1 MIKSYLKKR
10 INSVKCCAI
19 ITTICFVLSTIG
31 ANLYAIP
38 ISEQEN
44 KKYEDIFEQT
54 KNIDNNYGKITSS
67 KDAKSDITVIN
78 IQDLHCHPQTQRN
91 ISKIISQIADNYNLK
106 KIYVEGG
113 YGNIDTNWLN
123 SIKNENVKKQI
134 IEKLLEDGI
143 LTGSEYY
150 KLTHNNNIEL
160 KGIDEERIH
169 KENIKRLAWLI
180 QNQGKYQNIINKVN
194 TEINILESMYVN
206 NRNKNFN
213 ENIQKYILNKID
225 TKKFY
230 KQLIKYVKDINKN
243 PQNYNNITAIRLED
257 YPNIDMFLSMVSD
270 SNKVNLKEARIEL
283 QSLIILLKNK
293 IPFDVYSRILKETN
307 NFTDNQKTFELI
319 TLLCEKENID
329 LNKNFKEV
337 AKLLEI
343 NINNKNFNPIRLV
356 QEERQLIREIRKALS
371 YNNDEYEITFLSD
384 FNKYF
389 KDYLEYKLTD
399 ANWKYFKKNYD
410 TFRQIYSKYATIDRI
425 KEIEYDFAEINKYY
439 SINDK
444 RNDIF
449 VKNLLKDEK
458 IYLMANDKIRNA
470 EEILKDSKE
479 VIVAVTGGFHS
490 TELEEILSQ
499 KDVNTIIIT
508 PFIKD
513 DTNKSNEKYAELIE
527 EQSQINYQAIA
538 YTIASCSGSKY
549 QKQLLLK
556 VIMEIF
562 GKDSVSQIKE
572 ILGDVDL
579 FEINDVEIQRTSK
592 EDVDKLL
599 SVINI
604 AIDEVFVSI
613 KSLKDIVSVDGET
626 IDNAMLK
633 FVSALIERG
642 FYFNKG
648 AIFEIVNSKFDGK
661 DLKGISPEIY
671 SRMFSSLQNAL
682 LKTAIKEDKYA
693 DEINA
698 PEFSLQ
704 DLYEDTGTTEYVN
717 IYLEDINVSPEKFA
731 EQIYSA
737 MQNNQLIVLNVF
749 RTPVEID
756 KLDKE
761 TQKRIYEEIRN
772 MFFKIYTDKP
782 LYSFISQ
789 PENKDFLNYDIH
801 FFLLEIL
808 ENSFM
813 HGNKGIDKPIFLY
826 MNLNDQKEVEHLKIY
841 NVNSSEDENF
851 QMRFIRMRLALL
863 GGQHKSNV
871 LMKQNPYRTFEI
883 DPDFK
888 GKFYK
893 VSSDI
898 KPFYDDIAAQNLRDN
913 SSSINYFSIFAPLQD
928 RNKIFKILSK
938 IPHIWEEIVFR
949 TIPISLSVL
958 AMSVP
963 AVSFVTVPLTLLFF
977 FVCQNQFIKAHNISL
992 WIKENNLS
1000 WSTGKIL
1007 RATLFNIFPD
1017 KESKVS
1023 FNKFE
1028 QQNLI
1033 ISETRQ
1039 RYLPTIVLSIP
1050 YIFSLIFIPN
1060 IPVIILSTIVGV
1072 AIHKVFNSTF
1082 KLKMNIFDEYSE
1094 SSISMSDFLAEKA
1107 EIDLSKETVQQD
1119 LLNILNESVISEEEA
1134 IDFVKKL
1141 NLNDVSQ
1148 SKYLIEILKR
1158 QRKIVNSG
1166 NKKIIKALVDDVD
1179 VNNLSQF
1186 EFVKNILFDESLY
1199 SLDENIAELLVD
1211 KFDFDN
1217 ENQFNVI
1224 FYLLKNK
1231 VYNKKFTVRS
1241 LNIKILNKIN
1251 VKDKKQLLTI
1261 KNKLKDILDTD
1272 LGQTEETD
1280 MLNQGVIISQIPEQ
1294 EMNFTSVGQI
1304 GGYVVKTGYMK
1315 LNDGRLGNKTRGE
1328 FLAITTL
1335 TDKNGIIRYSSS
1347 ELVGF
1352 ANSMN
1357 NETGRIN
1364 LNSKQLKLI
1373 LERENYVV
1381 NVSEKFTNGELLTYR
1396 NRLKENIVRTIAPT
1410 AYGTMLSV
1418 SKQRKSVV
1426 GLLSADKAN
1435 GVFIDKYASPEN
1447 VTEAA
1452 KYDVSLF
1459 TGGSYSSHAGIVL
1472 REYQKTAMIVNDS
1485 RIATDGKM
1493 RIKFYSPKGDI
1504 TKDGI
1509 LESQQLQ
1516 ETEIELQPNDIV
1528 LIDTQNNKIMLFES
1542 KVFKNGE
1549 TGNILFE
1556 LQKYIESL
1564 FYAEKKLENLSK
1576 YEQTE
1581 EQIRQLEEQIEQDI
1595 ENIKSFLEKNKN
1607 NNFIDRIIE
1616 YIYYQSSDSLI
1627 LKEILSEYHEY
1638 GIEGKISDKKAPR
1651 NISKITLKITK
1662 FLNHA
1667 GSNKAYRFGEKESLD
1682 ATKVG
1687 TKSANQSKLYSS
1699 IEQLKRETGI
1709 DNVRVSNGL
1718 AIDSAILEDLLGQE
1732 YKSLYSEFESIIKS
1746 KNNTEENL
1754 QRIQEISS
1762 RINELISNISN
1773 SKIKEYIGKKNLRDF
1788 KNKLSIVRSSGVG
1801 EDNKDFSAAG
1811 IAESYGKVEYEN
1823 ISQNIRDVLS
1833 SFFSQKAIYYMINSG
1848 NVIKPAVLVEEWI
1861 DADKAGIMMSENSN
1875 GDAVIQVVNGS
1886 GEDIVSGRITPYSFI
1901 IDNKKWEK
1909 IDGNYTNEKTL
1920 TSQMLSDLTKIMRW
1934 LEQVEGVPVDVEFL
1948 IKDNI
1953 IYIVQ
1958 TTLDNYKY
1966 EKQEQIIDIEQPEYA
1981 EQEDESEI
1989 LQNEDEGFGEV
2000 IDINAD
2006 DFLTEEDNGYPKKKS
2021 VNKSKKNKSG
2031 KKTKTNKKKS
2041 KDKKS
2046 KTKKTTVSSSSVSSE
2061 NDDDIRQPRG
2071 FTRQRIIQN
2080 FTKLAQSKDSFDSS
2094 LELNQQQ
2101 IKDVLLRY
2109 GLSKHEVEK
2118 INFSDGLPDYIVSL
2132 LKSKNS
2138 QVVGTTIDIN
2148 KSLIENLKEH
2158 PILFSLAL
2166 ETFTRVYENEFD
2178 ENATFGDL
2186 LSLISRRCAKRLYE
2200 ATCTDLRGYFG
2211 EIYAVNTLIAGF
2223 IPDKRAGP
2231 IIIRPELPE
2240 DNNIRGFDIYD
2251 IDRVKIQVKTGGSGI
2266 VHHHED
2272 RYSRVGSIMDIER
2285 EIEQG
2290 LIEIPVLT
2298 TKNVKNNSFSSDDRV
2313 QGMDVTTEAVTKFA
2327 HEFVS
2332 ALYGIGYKKNISAVR
2347 DLKLKDLIN
2356 SFKEIPTA
2364 NPITKEELI
2373 DLLTNKNQ
2381 LMDNKRIK
2389 DKKDKKEEP
2398 QVVDINQQLINIDD
2412 LVNQNVVVRTKS
2424 RDVHVLYIDKNSIF
2438 LNDHSLEE
2446 QSRRVLESDD
2456 FSLYGISSVEYDDS
2470 GKIKNILF
2478 AEGTEL
2484 SFLKQDGEPVGSK
2497 DKAENSSFSPEEL
2510 NALYKDT
2517 NAKDYVD
2524 IYLDG
2529 DIDEI
2534 CHLIKQAAT
2543 KTKNKNKLIILHL
2556 FKDNFKTSELTPSQ
2570 LFELYRKINVFFSR
2584 RFKLSDIFPN
2594 SNVYSQYTDY
2604 DIDFFFKQILK
2615 NALISGNSGNVEL
2628 PIALN
2633 IKLDENENIQN
2644 FSVYNKSRSEDA
2656 DIDEDKKV
2664 LATSAHLM
2672 LTGDSKSTEIM
2683 THNSVREYSFNEK
2696 YEVGNTSFR
2705 KAEVSLRDSID
2716 MRMYY
2721 LEQQYKQSEE
2731 NVSISDIALQ
2741 LGPTV
2746 RDLYIRGL
2754 EKYTKKYLKETGKTK
2769 EELTLEEILEIEEY
2783 AKHYNSTVSG
2793 IFYGV
2798 WLEKFSFFSKD
2809 FLSSHTNISFAGKV
2823 AYGVILSLSVAVG
2836 ISCAVLSFSMLPIV
2850 MAIIST
2856 ALLSP
2861 FSTVLSSMIMH
2872 SLWNLVN
2879 RNDMLQ
2885 KDGNIRKDL
2894 VGVLKPVNLRKEI
2907 KDSEISSTFIEQAKL
2922 NGVEFI
2928 SIYDLVKYLR
2938 KLRKKDFKNNEGIE
2952 IYRGPKPIE
2961 SVRPVFLRRLDRK
2974 TPEEKFEDDCRIVE
2988 NSFGFALGLTW
2999 TSIFKGSKRK
3009 VNLVKA
3015 ISKKNNIV
3023 SWENGYKYFYGPKY
3037 PATPPEDYM
3046 DKIRNMCLKYDKKIF
3061 FFLPRNLMSH
3071 DLSFKTRREIE
3082 YIQQHPEMMKNVVF
3096 VFGTYDCFN
3105 IRNANIFGQYF
3116 NEDKIATTLRRLFS
3130 NPNAFISHK
3139 VSKISDRGLAKFFR
3153 NMSKLSVNGVFETI
3167 DVLKELEFS
3176 KKQDIEENEE
3186 AVLSLKTDIVENNRR
3201 QVCFI
3206 CTANINRSAVSHLLF
3221 EDRLSK
3227 LGVDN
3232 ISVVSAGLLPIAQTI
3247 NEENLYLGQD
3257 YKKILEDFDVDP
3269 DLIDKFR
3276 SEEFA
3281 QKHIASDY
3289 FIVVSQKHK
3298 NLLIEKY
3305 NIAPDKIILYSD
3317 LDSDLIGDALPD
3329 PQKLKIS
3336 KRDIVKLVNN
3346 IFDNSLFNFISNL
3359 KVEKILEILFKVKSA
3374 FIKYIAVNYNNIKS
3388 SEIEQILKMYE
3399 EENLV
3404 GEKATADK
3412 EKFIDVYIVE
3422 DIGNLKGKYTLI
3434 NTGIKA
3440 DGKDIFKVQI
3450 DNLLIYGA
3458 KNVPRIKVVK
3468 ALNETEQI
3476 KNEVKSILSIQG
3488 NIEIEGIVRRNGD
3501 GIGINDGLLEIGNME
3516 FEKIQASQIK
3526 EFELSC
3532 LEIKHVLGIMCG
3544 EKTLIDLKSLS
3555 QEELLTAIESGRAR
3569 KVITLEQYNQ
3579 LMKLN
3584 LLNSDKISEL
3594 LKNGIEIYVQSNDIN
3609 ISCAQNKIAGQI
3621 IEEGNKK
3628 YIYDYY
3634 TKDKIELK
3642 ELTDEEDLLNLEKT
3656 IISSDGPVLV
3666 DIEILKKSFQG
3677 SNPIESITKLGTL
3690 AGKIKI
3696 TMGLRNVNMKDIIN
3710 IGYSVKFDKVPD
3722 LSLKDIQSL
3731 VETEDKETI
3740 INILGQTN
3748 VFSILFKSVE
3758 NADIL
3763 MELKNIVIERT
3774 LTKQKLSE
3782 EGVLIPE
3789 KSLEIMLGK
3798 LLRRQVEKQYSLDSE
3813 SDENINKKVNEKIG
3827 SIKKGDVK
3835 DELIKNIEALK
3846 TLDDKK
3852 ISEFDTIEQQVLVE
3866 SIIQI
3871 ILFDGEIIIQNQSQQ
3886 IEEIDMS
3893 SLRAMLSAA

>member
-38 ISEQEN
+38 ISEQAN
-44 KKYEDIFEQT
+44 KKYEDVFEQT

-67 KDAKSDITVIN
+67 KDAKSNITVVN

-91 ISKIISQIADNYNLK
+91 ISKIISQIANNYNLK

-150 KLTHNNNIEL
+150 KLTHNSNIEL

-225 TKKFY
+225 TKQFY

-257 YPNIDMFLSMVSD
+257 YPNINMFLSMVSD

-307 NFTDNQKTFELI
+307 NFKDNQKSFELI
-319 TLLCEKENID
+319 TLLCEKENIN
-329 LNKNFKEV
+329 LNKKFKEV
-337 AKLLEI
+337 SKLLEI

-399 ANWKYFKKNYD
+399 ADWKYFKKNYD

-613 KSLKDIVSVDGET
+613 KSLKDIVSVDGEA

-682 LKTAIKEDKYA
+682 LKTAIKEDKSA

-698 PEFSLQ
+698 PEFGLQ

-813 HGNKGIDKPIFLY
+813 HGNKGIDKPIFLH
-826 MNLNDQKEVEHLKIY
+826 MNLNDQKEVENLKIY
-841 NVNSSEDENF
+841 NVNSSEDDNF

-1033 ISETRQ
+1033 INETRQ
-1039 RYLPTIVLSIP
+1039 RYLPTMVLSIP
-1050 YIFSLIFIPN
+1050 YMFSLFFVPN

-1094 SSISMSDFLAEKA
+1094 SSISMSD
-1107 EIDLSKETVQQD
+1107 
-1119 LLNILNESVISEEEA
+1119 
-1134 IDFVKKL
+1134 
-1141 NLNDVSQ
+1141 
-1148 SKYLIEILKR
+1148 
-1158 QRKIVNSG
+1158 
-1166 NKKIIKALVDDVD
+1166 
-1179 VNNLSQF
+1179 
-1186 EFVKNILFDESLY
+1186 
-1199 SLDENIAELLVD
+1199 
-1211 KFDFDN
+1211 
-1217 ENQFNVI
+1217 
-1224 FYLLKNK
+1224 
-1231 VYNKKFTVRS
+1231 
-1241 LNIKILNKIN
+1241 
-1251 VKDKKQLLTI
+1251 
-1261 KNKLKDILDTD
+1261 
-1272 LGQTEETD
+1272 
-1280 MLNQGVIISQIPEQ
+1280 
-1294 EMNFTSVGQI
+1294 
-1304 GGYVVKTGYMK
+1304 
-1315 LNDGRLGNKTRGE
+1315 
-1328 FLAITTL
+1328 
-1335 TDKNGIIRYSSS
+1335 
-1347 ELVGF
+1347 
-1352 ANSMN
+1352 
-1357 NETGRIN
+1357 
-1364 LNSKQLKLI
+1364 
-1373 LERENYVV
+1373 
-1381 NVSEKFTNGELLTYR
+1381 
-1396 NRLKENIVRTIAPT
+1396 
-1410 AYGTMLSV
+1410 
-1418 SKQRKSVV
+1418 
-1426 GLLSADKAN
+1426 
-1435 GVFIDKYASPEN
+1435 
-1447 VTEAA
+1447 
-1452 KYDVSLF
+1452 
-1459 TGGSYSSHAGIVL
+1459 
-1472 REYQKTAMIVNDS
+1472 
-1485 RIATDGKM
+1485 
-1493 RIKFYSPKGDI
+1493 
-1504 TKDGI
+1504 
-1509 LESQQLQ
+1509 
-1516 ETEIELQPNDIV
+1516 
-1528 LIDTQNNKIMLFES
+1528 
-1542 KVFKNGE
+1542 
-1549 TGNILFE
+1549 
-1556 LQKYIESL
+1556 
-1564 FYAEKKLENLSK
+1564 
-1576 YEQTE
+1576 
-1581 EQIRQLEEQIEQDI
+1581 
-1595 ENIKSFLEKNKN
+1595 
-1607 NNFIDRIIE
+1607 
-1616 YIYYQSSDSLI
+1616 
-1627 LKEILSEYHEY
+1627 
-1638 GIEGKISDKKAPR
+1638 
-1651 NISKITLKITK
+1651 
-1662 FLNHA
+1662 
-1667 GSNKAYRFGEKESLD
+1667 
-1682 ATKVG
+1682 
-1687 TKSANQSKLYSS
+1687 
-1699 IEQLKRETGI
+1699 
-1709 DNVRVSNGL
+1709 
-1718 AIDSAILEDLLGQE
+1718 
-1732 YKSLYSEFESIIKS
+1732 
-1746 KNNTEENL
+1746 
-1754 QRIQEISS
+1754 
-1762 RINELISNISN
+1762 
-1773 SKIKEYIGKKNLRDF
+1773 
-1788 KNKLSIVRSSGVG
+1788 
-1801 EDNKDFSAAG
+1801 
-1811 IAESYGKVEYEN
+1811 
-1823 ISQNIRDVLS
+1823 
-1833 SFFSQKAIYYMINSG
+1833 
-1848 NVIKPAVLVEEWI
+1848 
-1861 DADKAGIMMSENSN
+1861 
-1875 GDAVIQVVNGS
+1875 
-1886 GEDIVSGRITPYSFI
+1886 
-1901 IDNKKWEK
+1901 
-1909 IDGNYTNEKTL
+1909 
-1920 TSQMLSDLTKIMRW
+1920 
-1934 LEQVEGVPVDVEFL
+1934 
-1948 IKDNI
+1948 
-1953 IYIVQ
+1953 
-1958 TTLDNYKY
+1958 DNYKY

-2166 ETFTRVYENEFD
+2166 ETFTRVYKNEFD

-2211 EIYAVNTLIAGF
+2211 EIYVVNTLIAGF

-2231 IIIRPELPE
+2231 IIIRPEMPE

-2266 VHHHED
+2266 VHHHEN

-2332 ALYGIGYKKNISAVR
+2332 ALYGIGFKKNISAVR
-2347 DLKLKDLIN
+2347 NLKLKDLIN

-2381 LMDNKRIK
+2381 LMDNKRI
-2389 DKKDKKEEP
+2389 KDKKEEP

-2570 LFELYRKINVFFSR
+2570 LFELYRKINVLFSR

-2633 IKLDENENIQN
+2633 IKLDENENIQS

-2861 FSTVLSSMIMH
+2861 FLTVLSSMIMH

-2907 KDSEISSTFIEQAKL
+2907 KDSEISSTFIEQAKF

-2938 KLRKKDFKNNEGIE
+2938 KLKRKDFKNNEGIE

-2974 TPEEKFEDDCRIVE
+2974 TPEKEFEDDCRIVE
-2988 NSFGFALGLTW
+2988 NSFGFALGLSW
-2999 TSIFKGSKRK
+2999 ISIFKGSKRK

-3015 ISKKNNIV
+3015 ISKENNIV

-3046 DKIRNMCLKYDKKIF
+3046 DKIRDMCLKYDKKIF

-3186 AVLSLKTDIVENNRR
+3186 AVLNLKTDIVENNRR

-3404 GEKATADK
+3404 GEKDTADK

-3710 IGYSVKFDKVPD
+3710 IGYSVNFDKVPD

-3758 NADIL
+3758 NADTM

-3798 LLRRQVEKQYSLDSE
+3798 LLRRQVEKQYALDSE